1 MKEQLAKIRLEA
13 LAAFEQALT
22 IDDKFYQQLQLRC
35 YLLSSQLQVLD
46 QYFPNMVFHFIDKTR
61 IAVLA

>member
-1 MKEQLAKIRLEA
+1 MLVAIDQYL
-13 LAAFEQALT
+13 QMT

-35 YLLSSQLQVLD
+35 YLLRSQLQVLD
-46 QYFPNMVFHFIDKTR
+46 QYFPNMVFHFMDKTR